1 MSAQWGTL
9 TDQMRQAAM
18 VLEQVSTLYGW
29 KDPAKGEWS
38 ANQLRREA
46 DMLDKPIPSEAS

>member
-1 MSAQWGTL
+1 MSAEWSSL
-9 TDQMRQAAM
+9 TEQMRAAAHI
-18 VLEQVSTLYGW
+18 LEKVSSLYGW